1 MWIRCLVFFTTE
13 TFAYLIGNVSFFP
26 TTFRECVHAQVIL
39 PLRIGDN
46 VPRHSI
52 RYRILM
58 TAIYFSESCSRPI
71 SKKREIVISAS
82 RNLNRCNYLSK
93 K

>member
-1 MWIRCLVFFTTE
+1 MACGLDVKYFFTTK

-26 TTFRECVHAQVIL
+26 TTFREYVHAQVIL

-58 TAIYFSESCSRPI
+58 TAIYFSVSCVLLPSNF
-71 SKKREIVISAS
+71 KKA
-82 RNLNRCNYLSK
+82 
-93 K
+93 